1 MWMCF
6 FSTYYVY
13 GVWCVPMGKYTV
25 YTLQCA
31 VCSGSR

>member
-1 MWMCF
+1 MCMCF

-13 GVWCVPMGKYTV
+13 GVWCAPIGEYTT